1 MHEYRDSCETC
12 SYNYEGGVIDGLY
25 WLHRTLMA
33 AWMQAAPLVSAD
45 QMMSIY
51 NEVWMDIIERQKR
64 AYAETQKVIE

>member
-33 AWMQAAPLVSAD
+33 AWMSTIPAD
-45 QMMSIY
+45 FDEAITIY
-51 NEVWMDIIERQKR
+51 NNVFKDIIERQKR
-64 AYAETQKVIE
+64 AYDETQKVIE